1 MDDTNTDTNN
11 TDTKTFSRDMIREA
25 VMNSKAEEQ
34 LITAFGV
41 QIAVRTPALRDLM
54 QYRDMQNDENLI
66 ARAIVNN
73 CYVPGSNDRVFE
85 DTDVEVLS
93 GLAYSSDM
101 KKLNN
106 AIQDVL
112 GDDSAIAAEIEDNTK
127 SNPE

>member
-1 MDDTNTDTNN
+1 MDDTNN
-11 TDTKTFSRDMIREA
+11 TKTFSRDMIREA

-73 CYVPGSNDRVFE
+73 CYVPGSNDRIFE

-93 GLAYSSDM
+93 GLAYNSDM

-106 AIQDVL
+106 AIQNVL

-127 SNPE
+127 SNSE